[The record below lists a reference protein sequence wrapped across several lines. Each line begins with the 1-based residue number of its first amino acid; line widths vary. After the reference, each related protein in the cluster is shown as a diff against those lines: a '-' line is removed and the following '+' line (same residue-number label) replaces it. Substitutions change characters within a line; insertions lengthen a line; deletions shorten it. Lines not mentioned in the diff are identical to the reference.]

1 MKRKNTR
8 LTFVEE
14 KQPGTGA
21 RPAGGKT
28 PGADQTGKAK
38 AKHSTRAPPKRG
50 LKMDADKAK
59 ERAAQLR
66 FGKAEIIEESSKHRR
81 RKPALDA
88 VLAGETHKQVDQ
100 QNQDENTGVQAAHE
114 GERLVEGAAKK
125 GAKKLKDSKY
135 SQKLKASRKGK
146 KPVKDPDKPKSQPA
160 QAYRGQQAAQSQ
172 PASNP
177 ISRWKQRQQ
186 IKAGYYAR
194 KAGGKAG
201 GAAGEKAG
209 STAAKKAA
217 EKAKAAAAKAAQF
230 VSTHAHLIL
239 MGGLLVVLILV
250 LITFITS
257 CSVFFPGGTGTVWT
271 TSYTAEDEDIL
282 GAEEDYCLLEEKL
295 MAEIEAIPAS
305 HPGYDEYNFDL
316 DPIDHDPYG
325 LAAMLTA
332 IHEAYTRGEVQGT
345 MTAIFNMQYKLIL
358 TETIEIR
365 TRTETR
371 TDIDPVTGET
381 YTYEVEV
388 EYEWKILN
396 ITLINYGIDFVAFR
410 MLFGDDLER
419 YQILQETQGNRP
431 ELFGG
436 LSLVIGS
443 DGSGEAGIDY
453 QVPAEALTDPEFG
466 AMLKEAEKYLGT
478 PYVWGGSSPETGF
491 DCSGYVRWVLNQS
504 GWDVGRTTANGLWQ
518 KAAKISE
525 QEAKPGDLVF
535 FEGTYDVAGASHV
548 GIYVGNGMMISAGD
562 PIKYSNIHSSY
573 WDKHLLGFGRIPK

>member
-1 MKRKNTR
+1 MKRKTTR
-8 LTFVEE
+8 LTFTEE
-14 KQPGTGA
+14 ELANPNIRRAAKKAA
-21 RPAGGKT
+21 RAAGR
-28 PGADQTGKAK
+28 ADKAK
-38 AKHSTRAPPKRG
+38 AKLSTRAPPKRG
-50 LKMDADKAK
+50 LKMDTDKAK
-59 ERAAQLR
+59 ERSAQLR
-66 FGKAEIIEESSKHRR
+66 FGKAEFGEEIAKPKR
-81 RKPALDA
+81 RKPGAEAL
-88 VLAGETHKQVDQ
+88 LGGEAHRQVDK
-100 QNQDENTGVQAAHE
+100 QNQDENAGVQAAHE
-114 GERLVEGAAKK
+114 GERLAEGAAKK
-125 GAKKLKDSKY
+125 LKDGKYSKKLKAYK
-135 SQKLKASRKGK
+135 KAERLDKAADKANIQALRRK
-146 KPVKDPDKPKSQPA
+146 
-160 QAYRGQQAAQSQ
+160 QQAVQ
-172 PASNP
+172 PTSNP

-186 IKAGYYAR
+186 IKASYYAR
-194 KAGGKAG
+194 KTGSKMSG
-201 GAAGEKAG
+201 GAAN
-209 STAAKKAA
+209 TARSAA
-217 EKAKAAAAKAAQF
+217 TRKAKAAAAKAAQF
-230 VSTHAHLIL
+230 ASTHAHMLL
-239 MGGLLVVLILV
+239 MGGVLVLLILV
-250 LITFITS
+250 IFCFITS

-316 DPIDHDPYG
+316 DPINHDPYG

-345 MTAIFNMQYKLIL
+345 MTAIFDMQYELIL

-371 TDIDPVTGET
+371 TDIDPATGET

-396 ITLINYGIDFVAFR
+396 ITLINYGIDFVAVN
-410 MLFGDDLER
+410 MLSGDDLER

-466 AMLKEAEKYLGT
+466 SMLKEAEKYLGT
-478 PYVWGGSSPETGF
+478 PYVWGGSTPETGF
-491 DCSGYVRWVLNQS
+491 DCSGYVCWVLNQS

>member
-1 MKRKNTR
+1 MKRKTTR
-8 LTFVEE
+8 LTFTEE
-14 KQPGTGA
+14 ELTNPNIRRAAKKAA
-21 RPAGGKT
+21 RA
-28 PGADQTGKAK
+28 ADRADKAK
-38 AKHSTRAPPKRG
+38 AKLSSRAPPKRG

-59 ERAAQLR
+59 ERSAQLR
-66 FGKAEIIEESSKHRR
+66 FGKAEFGEEIAKPKR
-81 RKPALDA
+81 RKPGTEAL
-88 VLAGETHKQVDQ
+88 LGGEAHRQVDK
-100 QNQDENTGVQAAHE
+100 QNQDENAGVQAAHE
-114 GERLVEGAAKK
+114 GERLAEGAAKK
-125 GAKKLKDSKY
+125 LKDGKYSKKLKAYK
-135 SQKLKASRKGK
+135 KAERLDKAADKANIQALRRK
-146 KPVKDPDKPKSQPA
+146 
-160 QAYRGQQAAQSQ
+160 QQAVQ
-172 PASNP
+172 PTSNP

-186 IKAGYYAR
+186 IKASYYAR
-194 KAGGKAG
+194 KTGSKMSG
-201 GAAGEKAG
+201 GAAN
-209 STAAKKAA
+209 TARSAA
-217 EKAKAAAAKAAQF
+217 TRKAKAAAAKAAQF
-230 VSTHAHLIL
+230 ASTHAHMLL
-239 MGGLLVVLILV
+239 MGGVLVLLILV
-250 LITFITS
+250 IFCFITS

-316 DPIDHDPYG
+316 DPINHDPYG

-345 MTAIFNMQYKLIL
+345 MTAIFDMQYELIL

-365 TRTETR
+365 TRTETFFFND
-371 TDIDPVTGET
+371 TATTET

-396 ITLINYGIDFVAFR
+396 ITLINYGIDFVAVN
-410 MLFGDDLER
+410 MLSGDDLER

-466 AMLKEAEKYLGT
+466 SMLKEAEKYLGT
-478 PYVWGGSSPETGF
+478 PYVWGGSTPETGF
-491 DCSGYVRWVLNQS
+491 DCSGYVCWVLNQS

>member
-1 MKRKNTR
+1 MKRKTTR
-8 LTFVEE
+8 LNFTE
-14 KQPGTGA
+14 KELANPDVRRAAKKAA
-21 RPAGGKT
+21 RA
-28 PGADQTGKAK
+28 ADRADKAK
-38 AKHSTRAPPKRG
+38 AKLSSRAPPKRG

-59 ERAAQLR
+59 ERSAQLR
-66 FGKAEIIEESSKHRR
+66 FGKAEFGEEIAKPKR
-81 RKPALDA
+81 RKPGTEAL
-88 VLAGETHKQVDQ
+88 LGGEAHRQVDK
-100 QNQDENTGVQAAHE
+100 QNQDENAGVQAAHE
-114 GERLVEGAAKK
+114 GERLAEGAAKK
-125 GAKKLKDSKY
+125 LKDGKYSKKLKAYK
-135 SQKLKASRKGK
+135 KAERLDKAADKANIQALRRK
-146 KPVKDPDKPKSQPA
+146 
-160 QAYRGQQAAQSQ
+160 QQAAQ
-172 PASNP
+172 PMSNP

-186 IKAGYYAR
+186 IKASYYAR
-194 KAGGKAG
+194 KTGGKAG
-201 GAAGEKAG
+201 SSAANSAR
-209 STAAKKAA
+209 SAATQ
-217 EKAKAAAAKAAQF
+217 KAKAAAAKAAQF
-230 VSTHAHLIL
+230 ASTHAHMLL
-239 MGGLLVVLILV
+239 MGGVLVLLILV
-250 LITFITS
+250 IFCFITS

-316 DPIDHDPYG
+316 DPINHDPYG

-345 MTAIFNMQYKLIL
+345 MTAIFDMQYELIL

-371 TDIDPVTGET
+371 TDIDPATGET

-396 ITLINYGIDFVAFR
+396 ITLINYGIDFVAVN
-410 MLFGDDLER
+410 MLSGDDLER

-436 LSLVIGS
+436 VSVGYGS

-453 QVPAEALTDPEFG
+453 EVPAEALSDPEFA
-466 AMLKEAEKYLGT
+466 AMLEEAEKYLGT

-491 DCSGYVRWVLNQS
+491 DCSGYVCWVLNQS

-518 KAAKISE
+518 QSAKVSE
-525 QEAKPGDLVF
+525 HEAKPGDLVF
-535 FEGTYDVAGASHV
+535 FQGTYDTPGASHV
-548 GIYVGNGMMISAGD
+548 GLYVGDGMMISAGD

-573 WDKHLLGFGRIPK
+573 WDDHLLGFGRIPK